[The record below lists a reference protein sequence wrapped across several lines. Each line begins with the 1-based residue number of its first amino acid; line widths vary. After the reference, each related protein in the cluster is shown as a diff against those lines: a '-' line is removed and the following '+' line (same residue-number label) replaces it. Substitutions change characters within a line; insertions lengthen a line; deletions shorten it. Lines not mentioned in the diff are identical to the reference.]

1 MYTHCTRPKGVCVYN
16 VSMAKKDDRIDLR
29 VPAGTKDIWEVEA
42 ERRGVKVSEAIRRAM
57 PIYFEHVP
65 AKRQRTRA

>member
-1 MYTHCTRPKGVCVYN
+1 
-16 VSMAKKDDRIDLR
+16 MAKKDDRIDLR
-29 VPAGTKDIWEVEA
+29 VPAGTKDIWEAEA

-65 AKRQRTRA
+65 AKRQRSRA